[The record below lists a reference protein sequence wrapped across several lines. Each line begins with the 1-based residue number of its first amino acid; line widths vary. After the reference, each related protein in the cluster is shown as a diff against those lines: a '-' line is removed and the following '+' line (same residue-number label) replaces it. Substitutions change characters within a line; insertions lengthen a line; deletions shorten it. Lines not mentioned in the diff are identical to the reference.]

1 MLTSHEPDRQKLMRM
16 LNDAE
21 RENSKLRAL
30 LSPFAEACEDF
41 SDQYQDHGMVT
52 DGTCRLT
59 IGDLRAARKELG
71 YDKNS

>member
-1 MLTSHEPDRQKLMRM
+1 MVPSHEPDRQKLMRM

-30 LSPFAEACEDF
+30 LAPFAEACDDF
-41 SDQYQDHGMVT
+41 SEIDKDHGMVT

-59 IGDLRAARKELG
+59 IGDLRAARKGLG
-71 YDKNS
+71 YDENS